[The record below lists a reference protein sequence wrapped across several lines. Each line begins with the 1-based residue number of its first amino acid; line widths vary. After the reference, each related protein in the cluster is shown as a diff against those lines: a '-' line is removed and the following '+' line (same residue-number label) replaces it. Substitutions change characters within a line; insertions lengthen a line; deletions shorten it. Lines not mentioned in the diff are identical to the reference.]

1 MPIIFLSPSTQE
13 NNLYVTGTGSEEYW
27 MNRLADEMIPYL
39 RSCGI
44 RYTRNT
50 PEMTAGS
57 SIRLANEGWYDFYLA
72 LHSNA
77 AAPENYGNVRGIIA
91 FYYPT
96 STQGQRAAQIFVNN
110 LRTVYPLPDKVV
122 TRSTTSLG
130 EVRDSKFPAG
140 LLELGYHD
148 NGEDAQA
155 RENMLR
161 AAYCAGIAFTQSY
174 VGYVHGVAHSLGGR
188 YGIPHGLANAVILP
202 YFLDEY
208 GASCEKRLGRLARV
222 CGIAPQSADD
232 HEASRTFIDWVRTM
246 NRSMEIPDKIDGI
259 KEEDILKMA
268 DHADKES
275 NPLYPVPRLM
285 DKKELARMYRVIA
298 GWKKP
303 SGKNSGRE

>member
-39 RSCGI
+39 KSCGI

-57 SIRLANEGWYDFYLA
+57 SIRQANEGWYDFYLA

-110 LRTVYPLPDKVV
+110 LRTAYPQPDKVV
-122 TRSTTSLG
+122 TRSTTALG
-130 EVRDSKFPAG
+130 EVRDSKFPAV

-148 NGEDAQA
+148 NVEDARWVETHLVDIARNLVLSLTDYFDIPFIWPSDPWTGTVQA
-155 RENMLR
+155 GGTLNLR
-161 AAYCAGIAFTQSY
+161 NRPNTS
-174 VGYVHGVAHSLGGR
+174 S
-188 YGIPHGLANAVILP
+188 AVIANIP
-202 YFLDEY
+202 N
-208 GASCEKRLGRLARV
+208 GAQVRV
-222 CGIAPQSADD
+222 FGQYDN
-232 HEASRTFIDWVRTM
+232 WYV
-246 NRSMEIPDKIDGI
+246 
-259 KEEDILKMA
+259 
-268 DHADKES
+268 
-275 NPLYPVPRLM
+275 VQ
-285 DKKELARMYRVIA
+285 
-298 GWKKP
+298 
-303 SGKNSGRE
+303 